1 MTGSDIIA
9 LIALVASVYGIWLSY
24 KTALAFANR
33 NEDKMLIDEL
43 LLVLKDMQ
51 EQAAHFF
58 LDNKKER
65 TTSHIYVATLSS
77 KFMVA
82 NFLIH
87 TLKNDRQIL
96 KENIDTP
103 LSNMYMYCTLNV
115 EELNKQQPE
124 KNSVQ
129 FSDMDQAYLKCVG
142 IIHQA
147 FRSKYY

>member
-9 LIALVASVYGIWLSY
+9 FIALVASVYGIWLSY
-24 KTALAFANR
+24 KTAVDFANR

-43 LLVLKDMQ
+43 LFVLKDMQ

-58 LDNKKER
+58 LDNNKNR
-65 TTSHIYVATLSS
+65 PTSHIYVATLSS
-77 KFMVA
+77 KFHVA

-87 TLKNDRQIL
+87 TLKNDREII
-96 KENIDTP
+96 KENIDKP
-103 LSNMYMYCTLNV
+103 LSNMYMYGTLNV
-115 EELNKQQPE
+115 EMINKQKPE
-124 KNSVQ
+124 KNSAQ